1 MGVKDTIISR
11 MNTWGKQR
19 KPFLFFVDYKGE
31 KGEIIPLDQVDQ
43 RTIVYQ
49 FNEKTNQSIPDA
61 FELPEISVQPIGFE
75 TYQARFDQVMQHIQ
89 KGNTYLIN
97 LTVATPIELKGSLF
111 DVFYASKAKYKL
123 VVKNQF
129 VCFSPE
135 IFVQIKG
142 NRIYSYPMKGTI
154 DASLPDAAQ
163 LILADK
169 KETAEHYTIVDLIR
183 NDLNIVAKNVQV
195 DRFRYLD
202 RLQTTKGELLQMS
215 SQISGDLQENW
226 QDEIGTILGKLLPA
240 GSITGAP
247 KQKTVDII
255 DTVEEYA
262 RNYYTGICGIF
273 DGKTLDTAVMIRFIE
288 QQGNQW
294 VYKSGGGIT
303 FASQADK
310 EYDEILQKIYLPI
323 NEKYKK

>member
-11 MNTWGKQR
+11 MNTWGRER

-31 KGEIIPLDQVDQ
+31 NGQVIPLDEVDQ
-43 RTIVYQ
+43 ETIAYCV
-49 FNEKTNQSIPDA
+49 NGKTNQRIPSS
-61 FELPEISVQPIGFE
+61 LQQPQLQVNPIGFE
-75 TYQARFDQVMQHIQ
+75 IYQARFNQVMQHIQ

-97 LTVATPIELKGSLF
+97 LTVPTPIELEGSLF
-111 DVFYASKAKYKL
+111 DVFHASKAKYKL
-123 VVKNQF
+123 AVKDQF

-135 IFVQIKG
+135 IFVQIKA

-154 DASLPDAAQ
+154 DATLPHAAQ
-163 LILADK
+163 LILSDE

-183 NDLNIVAKNVQV
+183 NDLNIVAKNVRV

-226 QDEIGTILGKLLPA
+226 QDEVGTLLGQLLPA
-240 GSITGAP
+240 GSITGSP
-247 KQKTVDII
+247 KQKTVAII
-255 DTVEEYA
+255 DAVEAYE
-262 RNYYTGICGIF
+262 RNYYTGVCGIF
-273 DGKTLDTAVMIRFIE
+273 DGETLDTAVMIRFIE
-288 QQGNQW
+288 QQGEQW

-310 EYDEILQKIYLPI
+310 EYEEILQKIYLPI
-323 NEKYKK
+323 EEKHKK